1 MAAIR
6 IVVADDHPVTL
17 SGLRADLGD
26 AFEVVGEAADAAS
39 AIAAIRATAPDVAAI
54 DLRMPNGGGLAV
66 ARACGELTK
75 IVMLT
80 AHDAE
85 RDVLDAIASG
95 AVGYVLKTATAE
107 ELRDALRRAAASQPV
122 FSAALAGL
130 VMGEFRRLA
139 RAAGA
144 DPLTPRERQVL
155 THVARGSSYKQVGA
169 ALGISPKTVDNH
181 VRNLL
186 AKLRLSRK
194 DELIRY
200 AVDHDLT

>member
-6 IVVADDHPVTL
+6 VVVADDHPVTL

-26 AFEVVGEAADAAS
+26 AFEVVGEAADATN

-85 RDVLDAIASG
+85 RDVLDAVASG
-95 AVGYVLKTATAE
+95 AVGYILKTATAE
-107 ELRDALRRAAASQPV
+107 ELRDALRRAAAGQPV

-144 DPLTPRERQVL
+144 DPLTSREREVV
-155 THVARGSSYKQVGA
+155 THVARGASYKQVGA

>member
-1 MAAIR
+1 
-6 IVVADDHPVTL
+6 
-17 SGLRADLGD
+17 
-26 AFEVVGEAADAAS
+26 
-39 AIAAIRATAPDVAAI
+39 
-54 DLRMPNGGGLAV
+54 
-66 ARACGELTK
+66 
-75 IVMLT
+75 
-80 AHDAE
+80 
-85 RDVLDAIASG
+85 
-95 AVGYVLKTATAE
+95 
-107 ELRDALRRAAASQPV
+107 
-122 FSAALAGL
+122 
-130 VMGEFRRLA
+130 MGEFRRLA

-169 ALGISPKTVDNH
+169 ALGITPKTVDNH